1 MSFSSDTKAELC
13 MSIPDKRCCMLA
25 EITGLLRCC
34 GSVRFVGMNK
44 VAYRLVTENA
54 AVARKIIRLM
64 KEYFDIRMELN
75 ISKSMVLKKN
85 HFYEMII
92 TEDMRCEAILRETGI
107 LRVRNGFNNFSFEVD
122 ESIIKKKCCTRAF
135 LRGVFLG
142 SGSVTD
148 PGKGYHLEIV
158 CANPVFARDIQ
169 KVMNQFR
176 LGPKEMQRKDTTVVY
191 LKDSNMISDFL
202 GIIGASKSL
211 LELENTKALKETKNR
226 ANRVSNCDDAN
237 IEKTIS
243 ASQRTIEAIKK
254 IQRVKGMDWL
264 PPKLQEIAV
273 LRLEE
278 PESTLQELGQLLDP
292 PLGKSGVTHRLA
304 KIEEMAA
311 KIKE

>member
-122 ESIIKKKCCTRAF
+122 ESIIKKKCCKRAF

>member
-1 MSFSSDTKAELC
+1 MSFSSETKAELC

-122 ESIIKKKCCTRAF
+122 ESIIKKKCCKRAF

-142 SGSVTD
+142 SGSITD

-158 CANPVFARDIQ
+158 CANPVFAKDIQ
-169 KVMNQFR
+169 KVMNQFH

-243 ASQRTIEAIKK
+243 ASMRTIEAIRK
-254 IQRVKGMDWL
+254 IERVKGMDWL
-264 PPKLQEIAV
+264 PPKLQEIAI

>member
-1 MSFSSDTKAELC
+1 MSFSSETKAELC

-75 ISKSMVLKKN
+75 ISKSMVMKKN

-122 ESIIKKKCCTRAF
+122 ESIIKKKCCKRAF

-142 SGSVTD
+142 SGSITD

-158 CANPVFARDIQ
+158 CANPVFAKDIQ
-169 KVMNQFR
+169 KVMNQFH

-243 ASQRTIEAIKK
+243 ASMRTIEAIRK
-254 IQRVKGMDWL
+254 IERVKGMDWL
-264 PPKLQEIAV
+264 PPKLQEIAI

>member
-1 MSFSSDTKAELC
+1 MSFSSETKVELC
-13 MSIPDKRCCMLA
+13 MSNPDKRCCMLA

-85 HFYEMII
+85 HLYEMII

-122 ESIIKKKCCTRAF
+122 ESIIKKKCCKRAF

-142 SGSVTD
+142 SGSITD

-158 CANPVFARDIQ
+158 SSSPEFARDIQ
-169 KVMNQFR
+169 KVMNQFH
-176 LGPKEMQRKDTTVVY
+176 LGAKEMQRKDTTVVY

-211 LELENTKALKETKNR
+211 LELENTKAMRETKNR
-226 ANRVSNCDDAN
+226 VNRTYNCDMAN
-237 IEKTIS
+237 MEKTIS
-243 ASQRTIEAIKK
+243 AAQRSIEAIKK
-254 IQRVKGMDWL
+254 IQRTKGMDWL
-264 PPKLQEIAV
+264 PPKLQEIAM

-278 PESTLQELGQLLDP
+278 PESSLADLGQQLDP